1 MITYYE
7 KIPTAQEFSDLTESV
22 GWGRDDRATVETA
35 LKNTLYAV
43 CAYDGERIVG
53 FGRLIGDGAMF
64 LYVQDVMVVPE
75 YQSRKI
81 GTELMNRIMKA
92 VADCKAVSPGL
103 RAYLGASK
111 GKEKFYEKFGFV
123 TRSNANL
130 GEGMVFM

>member
-1 MITYYE
+1 MITYFE
-7 KIPTAQEFSDLTESV
+7 KIPSAQEFSDLTESV
-22 GWGRDDRATVETA
+22 GWGRDDRAIVETA
-35 LKNTLYAV
+35 LKNTLFAV

-81 GTELMNRIMKA
+81 GTEIMNRIMKA
-92 VADCKAVSPGL
+92 VADYKAVNPGL

-123 TRSNANL
+123 TRSSAGL

>member
-1 MITYYE
+1 MITYCE
-7 KIPTAQEFSDLTESV
+7 KIPSAQEFSDLTESV
-22 GWGRDDRATVETA
+22 GWGRDDRAIVETA
-35 LKNTLYAV
+35 LKNTLFSV

-92 VADCKAVSPGL
+92 VADYKTVNPGL

-111 GKEKFYEKFGFV
+111 GKEKFYERFGFV
-123 TRSNANL
+123 TRSSAGL

>member
-1 MITYYE
+1 MITYCE
-7 KIPTAQEFSDLTESV
+7 KIPSAQEFSDLTESV
-22 GWGRDDRATVETA
+22 GWGRDDRAIVETA
-35 LKNTLYAV
+35 LKNTLFAV

-64 LYVQDVMVVPE
+64 LYVQDIMVAPE
-75 YQSRKI
+75 YQSQKI
-81 GTELMNRIMKA
+81 GTELMNRIMKT
-92 VADCKAVSPGL
+92 VADCKAVNPGL

-123 TRSNANL
+123 TRSSAGL

>member
-1 MITYYE
+1 MITYFE
-7 KIPTAQEFSDLTESV
+7 KIPSAQEFSDITESV
-22 GWGRDDRATVETA
+22 GWGRDDRAVVETA

-64 LYVQDVMVVPE
+64 VYVQDVMVVPE

-92 VADCKAVSPGL
+92 VADYKAVNPGL

-111 GKEKFYEKFGFV
+111 GKEEFYEKFGFV
-123 TRSNANL
+123 TRSSADL